1 MKAARLLWAA
11 FCLSFCLQFCINIS
25 TIKYMEQSGQVNMG
39 AAPMPQAPTA
49 APVAMPQQM
58 DMQQPTAQPIP
69 APQAMPPA
77 VENTP
82 AAAPIA
88 LPPAD
93 PAAQQAPTPQ
103 QAFSMQSIA
112 NTVPNSEV
120 RIESLLE
127 ECVRTKASDLHIQV
141 GLPPILRID
150 GALQPVS
157 GYGDLDEATVE
168 RLVFATLEEDQK
180 QILIKDKEFDYSFSF
195 GDLGRFRVNAFHEKG
210 NIAGA
215 FRLIPNEIQSIN
227 ELGMPSIVTS
237 FADFPRGLVLVTGP
251 TGSGKSTTLAALVDK
266 INREKT
272 AHIITIEDPIE
283 FTHKSIRSVV
293 VQREVH
299 YDTYSFS
306 AALRSALREDP
317 DVVLIGEMRDLET
330 ISAAITIAETGHL
343 VFATLHTNSA
353 SQSIDRMIDVFP
365 PHQQPQVRSQLS
377 NILQA
382 ICAQRLVPAI
392 GGGRVVAAEILI
404 ANPAVRSVIREGKT
418 HQLDTI
424 IQTGADQGMQTMDRT
439 LVKLIQTGVITYD
452 TAREFAV
459 DLQEFERLARG

>member
-1 MKAARLLWAA
+1 
-11 FCLSFCLQFCINIS
+11 
-25 TIKYMEQSGQVNMG
+25 
-39 AAPMPQAPTA
+39 
-49 APVAMPQQM
+49 
-58 DMQQPTAQPIP
+58 
-69 APQAMPPA
+69 
-77 VENTP
+77 VEWV
-82 AAAPIA
+82 I
-88 LPPAD
+88 
-93 PAAQQAPTPQ
+93 
-103 QAFSMQSIA
+103 
-112 NTVPNSEV
+112 
-120 RIESLLE
+120 
-127 ECVRTKASDLHIQV
+127 
-141 GLPPILRID
+141 
-150 GALQPVS
+150 
-157 GYGDLDEATVE
+157 
-168 RLVFATLEEDQK
+168 
-180 QILIKDKEFDYSFSF
+180 
-195 GDLGRFRVNAFHEKG
+195 NAFHEKG
-210 NIAGA
+210 NLAGA
-215 FRLIPNEIQSIN
+215 FRLIPNEIKSIAD
-227 ELGMPSIVTS
+227 LGMPSVVTS
-237 FADFPRGLVLVTGP
+237 FADYPRGLVLVTGP

-266 INREKT
+266 INREK
-272 AHIITIEDPIE
+272 ACHIITIEDPIE
-283 FTHKSIRSVV
+283 FTHKSHRSVV

-377 NILQA
+377 NILMA

-392 GGGRVVAAEILI
+392 GGGRVVAAEIMI

-452 TAREFAV
+452 NAREYAV